1 MGPLSPQNKPMSFAA
16 LKAKKATPKI
26 TTKIVTVS
34 ATPKPK
40 PPTRPQP
47 TAPSSRSQQPTQKS
61 SLSNGSSRHSSSTPR
76 KSATPASVSSRQASR
91 EPIERLK
98 QQRRNNQSKRAS
110 PAVSTPR
117 LTSSDEES
125 EHDEDKPRKRVRV
138 VGRKESIDEKRQ
150 VRDPKAFSEDDD
162 GVFPMVH
169 AVDIAN
175 STIIEQGRDK
185 YQPFFTALEGDEDE
199 CPTIELQYPSAVQRE
214 KYQLVK
220 PTDPSDF
227 KPLDEIEAN
236 MKIVAEY
243 YLDSD
248 SASKVTSEEDGSGFV
263 QLLHRQAMLGL
274 KGRVGAQSK
283 YIDVVEKYN
292 ALLVEKRKDGT
303 IAKMLDQMNRVDLK
317 LVEHIIK
324 NQVYARTVS
333 PQVNLVRH
341 YEGFSDNVYGEL
353 LPKFLSRIFKQTGLK
368 SDQVFIDMGSGV
380 GNCVLQAALETG
392 CESWGCEVM
401 DNPNTLAQLQAKEFP
416 ARCHLWGIKPGEI
429 HLIHGDFLKNEQVR
443 EVLKRADV
451 ILVNNQA
458 FTAELNDKL
467 KYVFLDVKEGA
478 HIISLKPF
486 RSPTHKIKDSN
497 VNDPVNVLSVSEED
511 RWSGMVSWTD
521 DPGKWY
527 HQRKDSKELEAFVKS
542 MEGSK

>member
-1 MGPLSPQNKPMSFAA
+1 MGSLSPQSQPLSFAA
-16 LKAKKATPKI
+16 LKAKKAPLKI
-26 TTKIVTVS
+26 TTKVVAVNATSKS
-34 ATPKPK
+34 ATRPPLPPSQKPLANV
-40 PPTRPQP
+40 R
-47 TAPSSRSQQPTQKS
+47 ARSSQ
-61 SLSNGSSRHSSSTPR
+61 TPR
-76 KSATPASVSSRQASR
+76 KSATPSSIPSRQASR
-91 EPIERLK
+91 EPLERVK
-98 QQRRNNQSKRAS
+98 QEHHNRTKRAS

-117 LTSSDEES
+117 LTSSDEE
-125 EHDEDKPRKRVRV
+125 DEEDEAQPRKRVRV
-138 VGRKESIDEKRQ
+138 DRKGSIDEKRQ
-150 VRDPKAFSEDDD
+150 VRDPKAFSEDD
-162 GVFPMVH
+162 GEALPMVH

-220 PTDPSDF
+220 PTDSSDF

-243 YLDSD
+243 YLDRD
-248 SASKVTSEEDGSGFV
+248 SASRITCEEDGSGLV
-263 QLLHRQAMLGL
+263 QMLHRQAMLGL
-274 KGRVGAQSK
+274 KGRVGAQSR
-283 YIDVVEKYN
+283 YIDVVERYN
-292 ALLVEKRKDGT
+292 VLLVEKRKDGT
-303 IAKMLDQMNRVDLK
+303 IAKKLDQMNRVDLK

-341 YEGFSDNVYGEL
+341 YESFSDNVYGEL
-353 LPKFLSRIFKQTGLK
+353 LPKFLSRIFKETNLK
-368 SDQVFIDMGSGV
+368 SDHVFIDLGSGV

-401 DNPNTLAQLQAKEFP
+401 DNPNALAQLQAKEFP
-416 ARCHLWGIKPGEI
+416 ARCHLWGIKAGEI
-429 HLIHGDFLKNEQVR
+429 HLMHGDFLKDEEVR
-443 EVLKRADV
+443 QVLKRADV

-478 HIISLKPF
+478 HIVSLKPF

-497 VNDPVNVLSVSEED
+497 VNDPVNVLSVVEKD

-527 HQRKDSKELEAFVKS
+527 HQRKDSTELEAFVRN
-542 MEGSK
+542 MGDPR

>member
-1 MGPLSPQNKPMSFAA
+1 MGSLSPQNKPLSFAA
-16 LKAKKATPKI
+16 LKAKKAPLKI
-26 TTKIVTVS
+26 TTKVVTVNT
-34 ATPKPK
+34 TPKP
-40 PPTRPQP
+40 TARTQSSGAHSRPQP
-47 TAPSSRSQQPTQKS
+47 LPKPH
-61 SLSNGSSRHSSSTPR
+61 LNGGARNSSTPR
-76 KSATPASVSSRQASR
+76 KSATPASIASRQPSR
-91 EPIERLK
+91 EPLERVK
-98 QQRRNNQSKRAS
+98 QESHNRVKRAS
-110 PAVSTPR
+110 PAVSTPKFS
-117 LTSSDEES
+117 SSDDES
-125 EHDEDKPRKRVRV
+125 AEDEDKPRKRVRV
-138 VGRKESIDEKRQ
+138 GRKQSIDEKRQ
-150 VRDPKAFSEDDD
+150 VRDPKAFSEDEDIIL
-162 GVFPMVH
+162 PMVH
-169 AVDIAN
+169 ALDIAN

-185 YQPFFTALEGDEDE
+185 YQPFFTALQGDEDE

-220 PTDPSDF
+220 PTDSSDF

-243 YLDSD
+243 YLDSE
-248 SASKVTSEEDGSGFV
+248 SASKVTSEADGSGLV

-274 KGRVGAQSK
+274 KGRVGAQSR
-283 YIDVVEKYN
+283 YIDGVERYN
-292 ALLVEKRKDGT
+292 ALVVEKRKDGT
-303 IAKMLDQMNRVDLK
+303 IANRLDQMNRVDLR

-341 YEGFSDNVYGEL
+341 YESFSDNVYGEL
-353 LPKFLSRIFKQTGLK
+353 LPKFLSRIFKETNLK
-368 SDQVFIDMGSGV
+368 SDQVFIDLGSGV

-392 CESWGCEVM
+392 SESWGCEVM
-401 DNPNTLAQLQAKEFP
+401 DNPNALAQLQAKEFP

-429 HLIHGDFLKNEQVR
+429 HLIHGDFLRNEAVR
-443 EVLKRADV
+443 QVLKRADV

-478 HIISLKPF
+478 HIVSLKPF

-497 VNDPVNVLSVSEED
+497 VNDPVNVLSVIEKD

-527 HQRKDSKELEAFVKS
+527 HQRKDSTELENFVKT
-542 MEGSK
+542 MEGFT